1 MGLLCAGVQTFDRI
15 VPARRRL
22 IRQKKP
28 RNGPDGVEVLLAID
42 QMFKRSGRLK
52 VCDDV
57 SQRIAREILDANDM
71 VRVHVPR
78 SSFAML
84 PIPRHSQA
92 ASGAPSILGLNT
104 LAGQQPRLLRPILS

>member
-28 RNGPDGVEVLLAID
+28 RNGPDGVELRLAID
-42 QMFKRSGRLK
+42 EMFKRSGRLK

-57 SQRIAREILDANDM
+57 SQRVPREILDANDM

-78 SSFAML
+78 SSFAMV
-84 PIPRHSQA
+84 PIARRSTSAYRA
-92 ASGAPSILGLNT
+92 ASLFGVSGASWE
-104 LAGQQPRLLRPILS
+104 